1 MEGMQNETSRKI
13 LNYQT
18 QPNEQLGVKKMSEAQ
33 KRAVKVKEEIE
44 RVCVKYGIN
53 LTIYDDGIE
62 FVDHKENKIVMVWR
76 PSYQL

>member
-1 MEGMQNETSRKI
+1 
-13 LNYQT
+13 
-18 QPNEQLGVKKMSEAQ
+18 MSEAQ
-33 KRAVKVKEEIE
+33 ERAVKVKEEIE

-53 LTIYDDGIE
+53 LTIYDDGIG